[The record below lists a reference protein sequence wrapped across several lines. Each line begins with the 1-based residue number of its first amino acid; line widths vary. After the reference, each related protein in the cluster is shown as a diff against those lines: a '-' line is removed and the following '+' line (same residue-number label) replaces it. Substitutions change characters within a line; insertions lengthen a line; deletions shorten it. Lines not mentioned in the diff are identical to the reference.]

1 MRRLANL
8 LSTTAILA
16 FLMTFGGC
24 TDGSAEP
31 DVDSINTKPSDE
43 SIEQSQGLSDKESRY
58 LQDAEHLGGFVF
70 GDVVLPAVR
79 DAIAKSDRAQ
89 LAGFLAPSFNGG
101 IYDVQQFG
109 NADLQFASINTWTDA
124 DGVVS
129 CTGEEFVD
137 WLINMRSEFAE
148 LQSASIKVMQMSPV
162 EYGEFEKQ
170 WNGSIKLRLAGRLE
184 NGDLRETVVKMNCS
198 IDGIDDD
205 MQDRDE
211 WLLQANAYRA
221 DVATGTGYLMHDVTS
236 STGVDTSQFRD
247 NWDHVEELPIPF
259 LTGGVYVTDF
269 DKDQLQDLLI
279 TDLNGV
285 FFYRGLPGLKFEQV
299 TVDVGLPSV
308 IANSEKAPLG
318 AMFADLDNDG
328 YDDLILGQ
336 TVNRNDN
343 GMRFRRLTAAD
354 TNIKLSTASYR
365 YSVVDFDLDGKLDI
379 YVVGLRVSA
388 EKAQPWIGDVEGHRN
403 QLWKNLGDWQFEDAT
418 DAAGIAGSGGPTFAA
433 VWYDA
438 NGDKWPDV
446 MTSIEMGQNDYFLN
460 NGDGT
465 FRKGELPEGYGG
477 FSMGIT
483 VSDINNDGLGDPY
496 VANMYSK
503 AGERILGNLNP
514 ELYDSEIDNLMRDFV
529 TGNELYQNNGDGTYS
544 RIGQLAGVND
554 VGWAYGATFMDL
566 DGDGL
571 EDMYAPVG
579 FQSVDPNKPD
589 G

>member
-1 MRRLANL
+1 MLALITTLAGCAGEANNL
-8 LSTTAILA
+8 
-16 FLMTFGGC
+16 
-24 TDGSAEP
+24 E
-31 DVDSINTKPSDE
+31 VDSIKPETSGTSDV
-43 SIEQSQGLSDKESRY
+43 QQQGLSEDESRY

-70 GDVVLPAVR
+70 GDVVLPVVR
-79 DAIAKSDRAQ
+79 DAIVESNRDKLVSI
-89 LAGFLAPSFNGG
+89 LAPSFSGG
-101 IYDVQQFG
+101 IFDVQELDHD
-109 NADLQFASINTWTDA
+109 DLQFAAISTWTDENRS
-124 DGVVS
+124 VS
-129 CTGEEFVD
+129 CTGDEFVD
-137 WLINMRSEFAE
+137 WLIGLRSEFAE
-148 LQSASIKVMQMSPV
+148 LQSASIKVMHMSPI
-162 EYGEFEKQ
+162 EYGEFDEQ
-170 WNGSIKLRLAGRLE
+170 WDGTIKLRLAGRIE
-184 NGDLRETVVKMNCS
+184 NGDLQETVVKLTCS
-198 IDGIDDD
+198 VDGIDDD
-205 MQDRDE
+205 MHNRE
-211 WLLQANAYRA
+211 KWLLKASAYCA
-221 DVATGTGYLMHDVTS
+221 DVATGSGFLMHDVTS
-236 STGVDTSQFRD
+236 STGVDTSQLRD

-259 LTGGVYVTDF
+259 LTGGLYVTDF

-285 FFYRGLPGLKFEQV
+285 FFYRGMPDLKFEQV
-299 TVDVGLPSV
+299 TIDVGLPSV
-308 IANSEKAPLG
+308 IASGEKAPLG

-328 YDDLILGQ
+328 FDDLILGQ
-336 TVNRNDN
+336 TVYRNDN
-343 GMRFRRLTAAD
+343 GVRFRRLTAAD

-379 YVVGLRVSA
+379 YVVGMRVSA
-388 EKAQPWIGDVEGHRN
+388 EKGQPWIGDVEGHRN
-403 QLWKNLGDWQFEDAT
+403 QLWKNLGDWQFEDVT
-418 DAAGIAGSGGPTFAA
+418 DAAGVAGSGGPTFAA

-438 NGDKWPDV
+438 NGDEWPDV

-483 VSDINNDGLGDPY
+483 VSDINNDGMGDPY

-514 ELYDSEIDNLMRDFV
+514 ELYDSEIDQLMRDFV

-544 RIGQLAGVND
+544 RIGQSAGVND

-579 FQSVDPNKPD
+579 FQSIDPNKPD